1 MYFKEGAIA
10 LILLLFFT
18 KLPTYAQDKPEVN
31 LGGAMRFNYNY
42 SDWINES
49 KKTAGQFG
57 YDVFRL
63 NANGGYKNIILDAEY
78 RFYSKSSGGPMLK
91 HGWVGYQF
99 NDNHQIQIGLNTIP
113 FGIMPYNSNSYFFS
127 INYYLGME
135 DDADM
140 GIKYSYTD
148 NKWSL
153 AAAFYKNSDILSFHS
168 SEGLSSSRYSYDIV
182 GRNKEMNQGNLRIA
196 RIWGNEYLNAELGA
210 SAQVG
215 GIYNIDT
222 EKMGSRRAFALHY
235 LMNVGHWNLKAQFT
249 TYNMSPE
256 NKDGETNIIEMGAYG
271 SPYNIATKADTYT
284 VGIAY
289 NIPINKGILD
299 AIKVYNDFGVINK
312 RIDDANNSYQNV
324 TGAMLTMGPVYTYI
338 DWAMGRNHAWLGEE
352 WTDAFAQDT
361 NASSWSARL
370 NLNLGYYF

>member
-31 LGGAMRFNYNY
+31 LGGALRFNYNY

-63 NANGGYKNIILDAEY
+63 NANGGYKNIIFDAEY
-78 RFYSKSSGGPMLK
+78 RFYSKSSGGAMLK

-99 NDNHQIQIGLNTIP
+99 DDNHQLQIGLNTVP
-113 FGIMPYNSNSYFFS
+113 FGLMPYNSNSYFFS

-140 GIKYSYTD
+140 GIKYTYND
-148 NKWSL
+148 DKWSL
-153 AAAFYKNSDILSFHS
+153 AAAFYKNSDILAFHS

-182 GRNKEMNQGNLRIA
+182 GRNKEMNQGNIRIA
-196 RIWGNEYLNAELGA
+196 RIWGDEFINAELGA

-222 EKMGSRRAFALHY
+222 EKMGSRTAFALHY
-235 LMNVGHWNLKAQFT
+235 LMNVGHWNMKAQFT
-249 TYNMSPE
+249 TYSMSPRNE
-256 NKDGETNIIEMGAYG
+256 DDIKDIIEMGAYG

-299 AIKVYNDFGVINK
+299 AIKVYNDFGMINK
-312 RIDDANNSYQNV
+312 RIDNASNSYQNV
-324 TGAMLTMGPVYTYI
+324 TGAMLTMGPVYSYI
-338 DWAMGRNHAWLGEE
+338 DYAMGRNHAWLGEE
-352 WTDAFAQDT
+352 WTDAFARDD
-361 NASSWSARL
+361 NKSSWSARF
-370 NLNLGYYF
+370 NINLGYYF